1 MSKEGI
7 SISHLWWRLDV
18 EISKVL
24 CKFKVGFPWFI
35 TLSKYGCVWVLI
47 LKILVHHM
55 LPWWLRWERIHLKY
69 GRSGF
74 DPWFGKIS
82 WRGEWLS
89 TPEFWPGEFYGLCRP
104 GGHKE
109 SDMTERL
116 SLTHII
122 NCLKWLLISP
132 PPLLLFPS
140 SSFFPLCPFPF
151 HCSSLCHVFHSLL
164 SSEDTIGNKTLSKM
178 R

>member
-7 SISHLWWRLDV
+7 SMSHLWWRLDV

-35 TLSKYGCVWVLI
+35 TLSKYGCVRVLI

-55 LPWWLRWERIHLKY
+55 LPWWLRWERIHLQY

-89 TPEFWPGEFYGLCRP
+89 TPEFWPGEFHGLYR
-104 GGHKE
+104 GYEE
-109 SDMTERL
+109 SDMTEWL
-116 SLTHII
+116 SHAFFFV
-122 NCLKWLLISP
+122 
-132 PPLLLFPS
+132 LLFPLLFTWNLCKFWVRPHS
-140 SSFFPLCPFPF
+140 ILLIRPKIRFFLMT
-151 HCSSLCHVFHSLL
+151 V
-164 SSEDTIGNKTLSKM
+164 
-178 R
+178 